1 MDGGFDDDQGYQ
13 FTFNRTNYGFP
24 ATVGDKQTAFVMR
37 LAPSVSNGIIGDLG
51 VRDLINRAQLTLS
64 NLNVQVTA
72 GRYLIEGILNPN
84 NIDSA
89 NTSWAGLNNAGGGF
103 QPSFSQ
109 FSTAPRYTSEA
120 TGGLT
125 SAPFNS
131 TGGMTRSGVKV
142 TFSSQ
147 RTFANLT
154 PVNVSSSGANAKIT
168 VQLTAAGTAYSTT
181 TTQITVQTAGD
192 GYAVGDTIK
201 ILGNVIGGST
211 TANDLNMTIA
221 AITSELTGG
230 ERLFAIPISTTNS
243 GVLDLGTVKQIGTSS
258 IPGTGTYPNGP
269 EVLAVQITALST
281 TTTPTGEIQVQFQE
295 SQA

>member
-1 MDGGFDDDQGYQ
+1 
-13 FTFNRTNYGFP
+13 
-24 ATVGDKQTAFVMR
+24 
-37 LAPSVSNGIIGDLG
+37 VSNGIIGDLG
-51 VRDLINRAQLTLS
+51 VRELINRAALTLS
-64 NLNVQVTA
+64 SLNIQVTT
-72 GRYLIEGILNPN
+72 GRFLIEGILNPS

-109 FSTAPRYTSEA
+109 FSTSPRYTSES

-125 SAPFNS
+125 GAPFSS
-131 TGGMTRSGVKV
+131 TGGLTRSGVKP
-142 TFSSQ
+142 TFSSL
-147 RTFANLT
+147 RTFGNLT

-181 TTQITVQTAGD
+181 TTQITIQTDGD

-211 TANDLNMTIA
+211 TTNDLAMTVT
-221 AITSELTGG
+221 AITSELQGG
-230 ERLFAIPISTTNS
+230 ERLFAIPISSTNS
-243 GVLDLGTVKQIGTSS
+243 GQLDLSTVKQLGTSG
-258 IPGTGTYPNGP
+258 IPGTGTFPNGP
-269 EVLAVQITALST
+269 EVIAVQITALST
-281 TTTPTGEIQVQFQE
+281 STTPVGEIQLQFQE